1 VTHPFDLSVV
11 DRWSDEHAFEV
22 TPDAVRAYADAV
34 GGPSPVFAVVPAMD
48 LVFAVAETAA
58 PPDLRARVVHGQ
70 QDLVFHKPL
79 PVGEKVTV
87 RAAVVGLH
95 GKRSGTT
102 ATIQVRT
109 RDSGGDLLNEQYVTE
124 FYRGVPTDLS
134 VGVAAPRLPS
144 EPPAGPPLREAA
156 YRLELDLPSR
166 YADASGDHN
175 PIHLDDEVARAAGL
189 PGVIV
194 HGLASLA
201 IAARIVLAA
210 AGASAGGVS
219 SAGVSSAGVSSA
231 GVSSAGVSSA
241 GGSSAGGSFVG
252 LDEARLS
259 RLSCR
264 FTRPIAPGDTL
275 TTRVWAEGATYR
287 FDGVDGAGATVLG
300 AGVAELRP

>member
-1 VTHPFDLSVV
+1 MTHPFALSVV
-11 DRWSDEHAFEV
+11 DQWSDERTFDV
-22 TPDAVRAYADAV
+22 TPDAVQAYADAV
-34 GGPSPVFAVVPAMD
+34 GGASPVFAVVPAMD

-58 PPDLRARVVHGQ
+58 PADLRTRVVHGQ
-70 QDLVFHKPL
+70 QDLVLHKPL

-109 RDSGGDLLNEQYVTE
+109 RDAAGELLNEQYVTE
-124 FYRGVPTDLS
+124 FYRGVPTDLA

-156 YRLELDLPSR
+156 FHLETDLPRR

-175 PIHLDDEVARAAGL
+175 PIHLDDAVARAAGL

-194 HGLASLA
+194 HGLASMA
-201 IAARIVLAA
+201 VAARVVLAA
-210 AGASAGGVS
+210 AGA
-219 SAGVSSAGVSSA
+219 
-231 GVSSAGVSSA
+231 
-241 GGSSAGGSFVG
+241 
-252 LDEARLS
+252 DPARLA

-264 FTRPIAPGDTL
+264 FTQPIAPGDTL
-275 TTRVWAEGATYR
+275 TTRVWGEGDGYR
-287 FDGVDGAGATVLG
+287 FDGVDGTGTPVLG
-300 AGVAELRP
+300 AGVAELHPR

>member
-1 VTHPFDLSVV
+1 MTHPFELSVV
-11 DRWSDEHAFEV
+11 DRWSDERTFEV

-58 PPDLRARVVHGQ
+58 PADLRTRVVHGQ
-70 QDLVFHKPL
+70 QDLVLHKPL

-109 RDSGGDLLNEQYVTE
+109 RDAAGDLLNEQYVTE

-134 VGVAAPRLPS
+134 VGVPAPRLPS

-156 YRLELDLPSR
+156 YHLERDLPSR

-210 AGASAGGVS
+210 AGA
-219 SAGVSSAGVSSA
+219 
-231 GVSSAGVSSA
+231 
-241 GGSSAGGSFVG
+241 
-252 LDEARLS
+252 DESRLA

-275 TTRVWAEGATYR
+275 TTRVWADGAGYR
-287 FDGVDGAGATVLG
+287 FDGLDGAGATVLG
-300 AGVAELRP
+300 AGVATLHP

>member
-1 VTHPFDLSVV
+1 VTHPFELSVV
-11 DRWSDEHAFEV
+11 DRWSDERVFEV
-22 TPDAVRAYADAV
+22 TPDAVHAYSEAV

-58 PPDLRARVVHGQ
+58 PADLRTRVVHGQ
-70 QDLVFHKPL
+70 QDLVLHKPL
-79 PVGEKVTV
+79 PVGEKVSV

-109 RDSGGDLLNEQYVTE
+109 RDAAGDLLNEQYVTE

-144 EPPAGPPLREAA
+144 EPPAGPPLREAG
-156 YRLELDLPSR
+156 YHLERDLPPR

-210 AGASAGGVS
+210 AGA
-219 SAGVSSAGVSSA
+219 
-231 GVSSAGVSSA
+231 
-241 GGSSAGGSFVG
+241 
-252 LDEARLS
+252 DEARLA

-275 TTRVWAEGATYR
+275 TTRVWADGAGYR
-287 FDGVDGAGATVLG
+287 FDGLDGAGETVLG

>member
-1 VTHPFDLSVV
+1 VTHPFELSVV
-11 DRWSDEHAFEV
+11 DRWSDERAFEV
-22 TPDAVRAYADAV
+22 TPDAVRAYSEAV

-48 LVFAVAETAA
+48 LVFAVAEVAA
-58 PPDLRARVVHGQ
+58 PADLRTQVVHGQ
-70 QDLVFHKPL
+70 QDLILHKPL

-109 RDSGGDLLNEQYVTE
+109 RDAAGDLLNEQYVTE
-124 FYRGVPTDLS
+124 FYRGVPTDLA

-156 YRLELDLPSR
+156 YHLTPDLPSR
-166 YADASGDHN
+166 YAAASGDHN

-210 AGASAGGVS
+210 ADAGDS
-219 SAGVSSAGVSSA
+219 
-231 GVSSAGVSSA
+231 
-241 GGSSAGGSFVG
+241 
-252 LDEARLS
+252 RLA

-275 TTRVWAEGATYR
+275 TTRVWADGTAYR
-287 FDGVDGAGATVLG
+287 FDGVDGAGTTVLG